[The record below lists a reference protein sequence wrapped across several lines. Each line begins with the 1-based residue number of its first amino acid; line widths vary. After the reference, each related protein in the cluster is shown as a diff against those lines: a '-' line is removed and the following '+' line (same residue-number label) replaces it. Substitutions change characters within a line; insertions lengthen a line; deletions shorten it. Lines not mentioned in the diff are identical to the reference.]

1 MQWAGLGKPL
11 AWEGEVEGTV
21 EMNSEV
27 SNLVSSEDS
36 EAVNRDGE
44 NSHWNRYNVE
54 AKLSYS

>member
-36 EAVNRDGE
+36 EAVNRD
-44 NSHWNRYNVE
+44 
-54 AKLSYS
+54 